1 MRDPFAMASRRIIR
15 RLGKPITFLKPDGE
29 PIKIKGV
36 YAGPEED
43 VIVKG
48 KKGGL
53 VLKNFSATL
62 CVSDLEHSELSKEWK
77 IIIPHLGKSF
87 FAADHDDDGDGC
99 TVIFLSDD
107 LSETAI
113 FEDQNNVSKW
123 R

>member
-1 MRDPFAMASRRIIR
+1 MRDPFAIASRRIIR
-15 RLGKPITFLKPDGE
+15 RLGKPITFVKPDGE
-29 PIKIKGV
+29 NINIKGV

-62 CVSDLEHSELSKEWK
+62 CVSELDHTELSKEWK
-77 IIIPHLGKSF
+77 IIVPHLNKSF

-107 LSETAI
+107 LPEPELSEVQSDGAT
-113 FEDQNNVSKW
+113 W